1 MVEVVTRTNITKKNI
16 TNNLQLRLQL
26 NLKMLV
32 QIVKSMIVKLCV
44 FQETKDNMLKELK
57 PD

>member
-26 NLKMLV
+26 NLKMLA

>member
-44 FQETKDNMLKELK
+44 FQEPKDNMLKEFK

>member
-26 NLKMLV
+26 NLKMLAR
-32 QIVKSMIVKLCV
+32 IVKSMIVKLCV

>member
-1 MVEVVTRTNITKKNI
+1 MEEVVTRTNITKKNI

-44 FQETKDNMLKELK
+44 FQETKDSMQKELK
-57 PD
+57 QD